1 MDIEKIEQLVKLL
14 KQYELHNIY
23 IESDNF
29 KLKIEDYKNNITNI
43 KRAECTNK
51 EYVNNKFKNY
61 NENGTYIIKSPL
73 VGNVSILENKATCKK
88 YIVGDKVKKG
98 EALCV
103 IGAMKMLSEITC
115 NKNGL
120 ITEVLIKDNEFIEYN
135 QPLFIIKESNE
146 EDV

>member
-1 MDIEKIEQLVKLL
+1 MEIKEIEQIIKLF

-29 KLKIEDYKNNITNI
+29 KLRIEDYKNDITNV
-43 KRAECTNK
+43 KRVECTNK
-51 EYVNNKFKNY
+51 EYVNNKFENY
-61 NENGTYIIKSPL
+61 NESETYIIKSSL

-88 YIVGDKVKKG
+88 YMVGDKVKKG
-98 EALCV
+98 EVLC
-103 IGAMKMLSEITC
+103 IIEAMKMLNEITC

-120 ITEVLIKDNEFIEYN
+120 IVEVLIKDNEFIEYN